1 MRHGR
6 RTTWAAVI
14 AAAGWSLA
22 GHAVHA
28 KSEQHAPYHQHHDG
42 DKWQGYQDQHGVDGL
57 GRPFVSLVG
66 IQRAT
71 KLLRRHGLNANAQV
85 VSLQWLTAAKPQAVA
100 T

>member
-14 AAAGWSLA
+14 AAAWWSLA

-28 KSEQHAPYHQHHDG
+28 KSEQHAPYHQRHDG
-42 DKWQGYQDQHGVDGL
+42 DDWQSNQDQNGVDGL
-57 GRPFVSLVG
+57 SRPFVPLVG

-71 KLLRRHGLNANAQV
+71 ELLRCHGHNANAQV
-85 VSLQWLTAAKPQAVA
+85 VSEQWLTAAVPQAVA
-100 T
+100 A